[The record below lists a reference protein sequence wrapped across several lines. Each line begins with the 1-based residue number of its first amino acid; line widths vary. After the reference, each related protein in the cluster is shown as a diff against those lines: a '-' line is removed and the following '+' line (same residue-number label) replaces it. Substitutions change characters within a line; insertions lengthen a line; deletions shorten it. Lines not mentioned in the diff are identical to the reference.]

1 MAVTMPGRPLTRL
14 DRNEC
19 TSLLPGVA
27 EAIRGDVDGWHC
39 YPDPDAWLLTEM
51 LAAKLRLHP
60 DEIVVGPGSAELL
73 ERVLRTCVG
82 GTRGQVVYAA
92 PAFEA
97 YADLVR
103 RAGAV
108 PVAVAHGATNIDAL
122 LAAVTPST
130 RAVIVCNPHNP
141 TGAALTAADLDYLLA
156 NVGRNVLVVVDEA
169 YKEFVADV
177 ANADSPDGVGFVA
190 RGHDQVVVTRTFSKA
205 HGLAGLRVGYLAARP
220 ALARVL
226 RRAGLPFHV
235 SAPAQIAAAAS
246 LRADSTLE
254 SRCSWIRGERERVRH
269 ALHAAGFLQVP
280 RSHANF
286 VWIPLP
292 SAAEAFVSH
301 CADSGFAVRGYPGYG
316 VRISLAAPAD
326 NAEFIRVAARAR
338 MIEQVDRCV
347 TNSNTAMA

>member
-1 MAVTMPGRPLTRL
+1 MAVITPGQPLTRL

-60 DEIVVGPGSAELL
+60 DEVVVGPGSAELL

-97 YADLVR
+97 YADLAR

-108 PVAVAHGATNIDAL
+108 PVAVAHGATNVDAL
-122 LAAVTPST
+122 LAAITPAT

-141 TGAALTAADLDYLLA
+141 TGAALTTVDLDYLLA
-156 NVGRNVLVVVDEA
+156 HVGRNVLVVIDEA
-169 YKEFVADV
+169 YREFVAD
-177 ANADSPDGVGFVA
+177 ADIPDGVGYVA
-190 RGHDQVVVTRTFSKA
+190 RGHEQVVVTRTFSKA

-220 ALARVL
+220 ALAGVL
-226 RRAGLPFHV
+226 RRAGLAFHV

-246 LRADSTLE
+246 LRADTALE
-254 SRCSWIRGERERVRH
+254 SRCTWIRAERERVRD
-269 ALHAAGFLQVP
+269 ALHVAGFRQVP

-292 SAAEAFVSH
+292 ASADAFVAH
-301 CADSGFAVRGYPGYG
+301 CAASGFAVRGYPGYG
-316 VRISLAAPAD
+316 ARISLAAPAD
-326 NAEFIRVAARAR
+326 NAEIVRVAARAR

-347 TNSNTAMA
+347 TASNTATA